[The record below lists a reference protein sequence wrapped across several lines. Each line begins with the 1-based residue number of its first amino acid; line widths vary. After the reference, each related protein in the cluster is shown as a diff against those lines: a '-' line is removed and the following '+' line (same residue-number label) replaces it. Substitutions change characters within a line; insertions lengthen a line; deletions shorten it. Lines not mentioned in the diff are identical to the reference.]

1 MNKKLRV
8 GIAGCG
14 NISDNHFQAYDSL
27 EDAEVIGVCD
37 VDLGRAEQFAAD
49 RQIPHAV
56 DSIAKL
62 LDLEV
67 DIISVCTPH
76 PTHEQVVVE
85 AAGRGV
91 HILCE
96 KPIAISSES
105 ARRMTSAAHEAGVKL
120 GVLFQRRFWPA
131 ARELRAALDDG
142 RIGQPILGS
151 CSILL
156 HRDSAYYSSAAWRG
170 TWETDGGGVLMTQG
184 IHYIDLLQWYM
195 GDVVEVSA
203 QIRTLVF
210 SGEIEVEDV
219 AVATLSFASGAVAT
233 VHATTAANPSV
244 GARVHVIGHNGAS
257 ASVSEFPEGAEGVCD
272 LWAIPGEE
280 NHVDPFDKGLGINI
294 PIAQI
299 NAELMPYHRLQVA
312 DFVSAVLNDT
322 EPAVTGDE
330 ALKSLEIIAAIYESA
345 RLGKPVQPHY
355 SSIAATVHP
364 AAASQ
369 RT

>member
-1 MNKKLRV
+1 MSKKLRV

-14 NISDNHFQAYDSL
+14 NIADNHFQAYNSL
-27 EDAEVIGVCD
+27 GGVEVVGVCD
-37 VDLGRAEQFAAD
+37 VDLGRAELFAAE
-49 RQIPHAV
+49 RSILHAV
-56 DSIAKL
+56 GSVADL
-62 LDLEV
+62 LDL
-67 DIISVCTPH
+67 DIDTISVCTPH

-85 AAGRGV
+85 AAQRGV

-96 KPIAISSES
+96 KPIAISSDS
-105 ARRMTSAAHEAGVKL
+105 ARRMTAAAKEAGVKL

-131 ARELRAALDDG
+131 ARKLRDAIDDG

-156 HRDSAYYSSAAWRG
+156 HRDSAYYGSAAWRG

-195 GDVVEVSA
+195 GDVVEASA

-210 SGEIEVEDV
+210 KDEIEVEDV

-233 VHATTAANPSV
+233 VTATTGADPSI
-244 GARVHVIGHNGAS
+244 GARVHIIGSGGAS

-272 LWAIPGEE
+272 LWAVPGEAD
-280 NHVDPFDKGLGINI
+280 HVDLFDKGLGTNI

-299 NAELMPYHRLQVA
+299 NAELMPFHRLQVA
-312 DFVSAVLNDT
+312 DFVAAVLNDT
-322 EPAVTGDE
+322 EPAVTGEE

-345 RLGKPVQPHY
+345 RLGRPVQPHY
-355 SSIAATVHP
+355 SGVAATAGLSVVGQG
-364 AAASQ
+364 A
-369 RT
+369 